1 MPTTSRSATTA
12 STPWQRSKRFEPL
25 MAFDV
30 RLLRSAQRR
39 IEETIDYIRYVCSN
53 EAYAKNLYETVL
65 TVLKKLKTQEGFR
78 VVDHEI
84 SELVGETV
92 FRVKID
98 KYKLVYRVK
107 EDEGIVLVFM
117 FMHEAQPVDQSLPV
131 GYKSEN

>member
-1 MPTTSRSATTA
+1 M
-12 STPWQRSKRFEPL
+12 
-25 MAFDV
+25 
-30 RLLRSAQRR
+30 
-39 IEETIDYIRYVCSN
+39 
-53 EAYAKNLYETVL
+53 
-65 TVLKKLKTQEGFR
+65 
-78 VVDHEI
+78 VDHEI
-84 SELVGETV
+84 SERVGETV

>member
-1 MPTTSRSATTA
+1 
-12 STPWQRSKRFEPL
+12 

-117 FMHEAQPVDQSLPV
+117 FMHEAQPVDQILPV